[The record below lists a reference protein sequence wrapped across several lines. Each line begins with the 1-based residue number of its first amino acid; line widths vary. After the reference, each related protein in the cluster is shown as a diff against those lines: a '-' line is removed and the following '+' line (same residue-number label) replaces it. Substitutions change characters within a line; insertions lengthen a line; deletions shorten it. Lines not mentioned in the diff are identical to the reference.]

1 MENNSCSYYMDQI
14 RGQFIFVFGFWKG
27 GLVRISMDTKRK
39 VVEFRE
45 NFIKAPKEMVLQIRD
60 KSLKEQ
66 KHQTG

>member
-14 RGQFIFVFGFWKG
+14 RGQFIFVFGFWK

>member
-1 MENNSCSYYMDQI
+1 
-14 RGQFIFVFGFWKG
+14 
-27 GLVRISMDTKRK
+27 MDTKRK